1 MEMTLLARLLHSD
14 RKRGLVLAPGRYH
27 LDLSVP
33 VVVPDQPALLTVG
46 KLRTENFHM
55 SEHAEHTSRPQGFYI
70 AIGIGLLVLTA
81 TTVGAAFVNLGPFNP
96 IIALLIATIKA
107 TLVVLFFMHVKGA
120 SEKLT
125 GAIVV
130 SGFFFLAILLT
141 LSLAD
146 YLTRSWR

>member
-1 MEMTLLARLLHSD
+1 MTSD
-14 RKRGLVLAPGRYH
+14 AVCF
-27 LDLSVP
+27 VNE
-33 VVVPDQPALLTVG
+33 
-46 KLRTENFHM
+46 LRTENFYM
-55 SEHAEHTSRPQGFYI
+55 SEHEEHTSYSQGFYI
-70 AIGIGLLVLTA
+70 AIGIGLLVGTA

-96 IIALLIATIKA
+96 IVAILIATIKA
-107 TLVVLFFMHVKGA
+107 TVVVLFFMHVKGA

-130 SGFFFLAILLT
+130 SGFFFLAILIS